1 MNEPHSSLQ
10 PATLITHA
18 GRPKG
23 CKVTVNPVVARTSTV
38 VFDSMAT
45 LRQAVAGRAR
55 HETGLVYGRKG
66 SPTGES
72 LEAVI
77 CALEGGHRSRLFSSG
92 LAAITCAI
100 LSVVR
105 SGDHVLVVDSCYEPV
120 RKFCVQYLQQMGV
133 ECSFFQPDLSDLK
146 AKIRPNTR
154 LIWTESPGSIL
165 FEMCDLPALVA
176 LAKAHDNVVVA
187 VDNTW
192 GSGLM
197 YCPLRLGADM
207 SVIAATKYLV
217 GHSDVM
223 LGAVTTN
230 QNRWTALADMGDL
243 LGHCVSP
250 DDAYLALRGVR
261 TLSVRMRQQQDTALQ
276 VAHWLQKQAL
286 ISTVFYP
293 ALPDDPGHAI
303 WKRDFSGA
311 NGLLSCEF
319 RTDVSAQAVDAFVET
334 LQLFGIGHSW
344 GGYESLALPVSPA
357 AVRSLSHWQGRG
369 NVVRLHVGLE
379 DPADLIHDLQTALA
393 RLGEGLAG

>member
-1 MNEPHSSLQ
+1 MNEPISSLQ
-10 PATLITHA
+10 TATLITHG

-23 CKVTVNPVVARTSTV
+23 RKVTVNPLVARTSTV
-38 VFDSMAT
+38 VFDSMST
-45 LRQAVAGRAR
+45 LREAVAGRAR

-66 SPTGES
+66 SSTGES

-77 CALEGGHRSRLFSSG
+77 VELEGGHRSRLFSSG

-105 SGDHVLVVDSCYEPV
+105 AGDHVLVVDSCYEPV
-120 RKFCVQYLQQMGV
+120 RKFCVQYLKTMGV
-133 ECSFFQPDLSDLK
+133 DCSFFLPDLSDLK
-146 AKIRPNTR
+146 EKIRPETR

-165 FEMCDLPALVA
+165 FEMCDLRALVA
-176 LAKAHDNVVVA
+176 LAKEHGNVVVA

-197 YCPLRLGADM
+197 YCPLRLGADI

-223 LGAVTTN
+223 MGVVTTN
-230 QNRWTALADMGDL
+230 QTSWAPLSDMGDL
-243 LGHCVSP
+243 LGHSVSA

-261 TLSVRMRQQQDTALQ
+261 TLSVRMQRQQETALK
-276 VAHWLQKQAL
+276 VAQWLQEQPL
-286 ISTVFYP
+286 IATVFYP
-293 ALPDDPGHAI
+293 ALPDDPGHVI
-303 WKRDFSGA
+303 WKRDFTGA

-319 RTDVSAQAVDAFVET
+319 RLDVSATAVDEFVEA
-334 LQLFGIGHSW
+334 LELFGIGHSW
-344 GGYESLALPVSPA
+344 GGYESLALPVTPA
-357 AVRSLSHWQGRG
+357 TVRSLSDWEGRG

-379 DPADLIHDLQTALA
+379 DPADLIHDLECALA
-393 RLGEGLAG
+393 QLGEGLAC